1 MSTITEFTEQREAV
15 MAYIRGGMK
24 SQGAT
29 PLQALEATTKVYF
42 FDSREVVNL
51 YRCITS
57 NLPGLTK
64 AAIVA
69 HDFNGLA
76 EHAVAFLPKSRQFE
90 REA

>member
-1 MSTITEFTEQREAV
+1 MVTTQFTEQRAAV
-15 MAYIRGGMK
+15 IEYIRSGMIM
-24 SQGAT
+24 QGAT
-29 PLQALEATTKVYF
+29 ELQALEATTGVYF

-57 NLPGLTK
+57 DLQPDVI

-69 HDFNGLA
+69 HDYNGLA
-76 EHAVAFLPKSRQFE
+76 NHAVAFLPKSRQFE

>member
-1 MSTITEFTEQREAV
+1 MSVTIPFTEQRDAV
-15 MAYIRGGMK
+15 AAYIRGGMQ

-29 PLQALEATTKVYF
+29 LNQAINATTSLYF
-42 FDSREVVNL
+42 FDRREVVNL

-64 AAIVA
+64 TAIVA

-76 EHAVAFLPKSRQFE
+76 AKSPHFLPKSRQFE